1 LRTTRLLLPVLLA
14 LAPPLALI
22 ARAPEARSAPCQ
34 GSIDEARRHM
44 EAGFSHYD
52 KKRFVEAGAE
62 FDAAYKAQPFSA
74 FLANAAMAYQ
84 AALDFPA
91 AIARYEAFLGAE
103 PNPPDLPR
111 IKQNL
116 GWLKAQLAAQQ
127 AAGGDAGA
135 PPAPEPP
142 PSLGQVARSQ
152 MIVASDPPDAP
163 LSIYARRA
171 GAAAFAAGG
180 ANPGW
185 EKVSRVAR
193 TPYDVSLPPGEYHV
207 VIDAFK
213 DYKRVE
219 TDLALVSGQ
228 LYELKAV
235 LSQGEFMGF
244 LRVLSTAPNARVYL
258 DDPPPHRR
266 PPWGRAPYGALVE
279 SGAHQIWVEAPGFEP
294 AAEKVTIEH
303 GKTAEI
309 APRLERVAYGY
320 LKLDGNADEVS
331 VKIDGAKRGVYTPLG
346 EPLRIRLD
354 GGKHRLS
361 IEAPGRKAY
370 VGEIEVPRGQELGV
384 HGRLSF
390 KPARSTS
397 VITGALAVGAVVGG
411 VALLKQAAAPQAV
424 TPDSPPGNAPSGAP
438 TWLRVGSG
446 ISFGVGAIL
455 GASTIYSIVVDPTPP
470 STVRLDKPKDLDDA
484 ELDVQTGGFIP
495 GPRGR
500 ILGNDARA
508 GRCPVL

>member
-1 LRTTRLLLPVLLA
+1 MRTSRLLLPILLA
-14 LAPPLALI
+14 LGLPSALI
-22 ARAPEARSAPCQ
+22 ARAPDAMSAPCQ

-44 EAGFSHYD
+44 EAGFALFD
-52 KKRFVEAGAE
+52 KKQFAEAGAE

-84 AALDFPA
+84 SALDFPA
-91 AIARYEAFLGAE
+91 AITRYDAFLGAE
-103 PNPPDLPR
+103 PNPPDLAR

-116 GWLKAQLAAQQ
+116 AWLKAQQ
-127 AAGGDAGA
+127 AAREAARGDAGPAADLDAGA
-135 PPAPEPP
+135 PPPPEMAR
-142 PSLGQVARSQ
+142 VARSQ
-152 MIVASDPPDAP
+152 MVVVSDPPDAP
-163 LSIYARRA
+163 LAIYARRA
-171 GAAAFAAGG
+171 GAAPFAAGS

-185 EKVSRVAR
+185 EKITRVAR
-193 TPYDVSLPPGEYHV
+193 TPYDVSLVPGEYHV

-219 TDLALVSGQ
+219 TDLALVPGH

-244 LRVLSTAPNARVYL
+244 LRVLSPAPGARVYL

-279 SGAHQIWVEAPGFEP
+279 SGAHQIWVEAPGYEP
-294 AAEKVTIEH
+294 ATEKVVIEH
-303 GKTAEI
+303 GKTLELS
-309 APRLERVAYGY
+309 PRLERVSYGY
-320 LKLDGNADEVS
+320 LKLDGNAEEVG
-331 VKIDGAKRGVYTPLG
+331 VKVDGARRGVYTPLG
-346 EPLRIRLD
+346 EPLRIRLE
-354 GGKHRLS
+354 GGKHRLE
-361 IEAPGRKAY
+361 IEAPGRKPYA
-370 VGEIEVPRGQELGV
+370 GDIDVPRGQEMGV

-390 KPARSTS
+390 KPARSTT

-411 VALLKQAAAPQAV
+411 VALLKQAAVPEVV
-424 TPDSPPGNAPSGAP
+424 TPGNAPTGAS

-455 GASTIYSIVVDPTPP
+455 STSTIYSIVVDPTPP
-470 STVRLDKPKDLDDA
+470 STVRLDKPKDLDES
-484 ELDVQTGGFIP
+484 ELDLQGGGFIP